1 MHVTFSLETAVIR
14 RQFFPSLIQSSTA
27 MYMWSSCHMY
37 TKVNDCVVCGV
48 LAEQTV
54 YQKTK
59 CTFQKSLGYVL
70 KILRILHLHNLFL
83 PPGCLQKVGK
93 FVTFDNVCM
102 TTLLRLFIASHSTSL
117 LCFST
122 YPPCFTALKDAATV
136 SWSICTTD
144 HTHLAQRNAA
154 HLTVHFSMC
163 FQVCFVS
170 C

>member
-1 MHVTFSLETAVIR
+1 MIVWYVGFWQNKLFI
-14 RQFFPSLIQSSTA
+14 
-27 MYMWSSCHMY
+27 
-37 TKVNDCVVCGV
+37 KK
-48 LAEQTV
+48 QTV